1 MANSNLSETGQNAPN
16 AQMPQ
21 ATALPEILPNP
32 EGGAA
37 GLSITRVAGK
47 GLINLRADDKIKTRL
62 KTLFGVALP
71 SQPNKMA
78 AIGTRRALWLGP
90 DETLL
95 MIEEAQVAEFMLS
108 VKATLGDAHYAATQ
122 LSDALVIFR
131 LGGARR
137 LDVLAKGCSLDLHP
151 DSFHIGDCAQSL
163 LSHAAITLA
172 ADSDDS
178 LLLFCRTSFS
188 DYVCSWLKDAAIE
201 YGYILLDNN

>member
-1 MANSNLSETGQNAPN
+1 MANSNLSETSHSAPN

-32 EGGAA
+32 KGGAA
-37 GLSITRVAGK
+37 GLSIARIAGK
-47 GLINLRADDKIKTRL
+47 SLINLRADDNIKARL
-62 KTLFGVALP
+62 ETLFGTALP

-95 MIEEAQVAEFMLS
+95 MIEEAQLAEFMLS
-108 VKATLGDAHYAATQ
+108 VKAELGDAHYAATEI
-122 LSDALVIFR
+122 SDSLAIFR
-131 LGGARR
+131 LGGTRR

-172 ADSDDS
+172 ADTDNS

-188 DYVCSWLKDAAIE
+188 DYVCSWLKDASIE
-201 YGYILLDNN
+201 YGYILLDNT

>member
-37 GLSITRVAGK
+37 GLSIARVAGK
-47 GLINLRADDKIKTRL
+47 GLINLRADDNIKARL
-62 KTLFGVALP
+62 ETLFGTALP

-108 VKATLGDAHYAATQ
+108 GK
-122 LSDALVIFR
+122 SDAGRCPLCGHTAIRCAGDFP
-131 LGGARR
+131 ARR
-137 LDVLAKGCSLDLHP
+137 RTAAGCAGQGMFAGFASRQ
-151 DSFHIGDCAQSL
+151 F
-163 LSHAAITLA
+163 
-172 ADSDDS
+172 
-178 LLLFCRTSFS
+178 
-188 DYVCSWLKDAAIE
+188 
-201 YGYILLDNN
+201 